1 MNSGSKIT
9 DTFRRKVSDA
19 GKGMTESES
28 DYSFGFNHIPTR
40 MMALTGVIFLAL
52 SLIIALTPFSGASVF
67 FVGGIPT
74 LLLSFLGE
82 AILNKLDTIATR
94 ESAIAERQRTLRE
107 KVTSMGESIEEKLES
122 LDFGQQEIVRLV
134 NYSSRRGKRRTD
146 DDPSNCDD
154 VIDGELVDDDEK

>member
-19 GKGMTESES
+19 GKAVTESES
-28 DYSFGFNHIPTR
+28 DYSFGFNHTPTR
-40 MMALTGVIFLAL
+40 MMALTGVVFLAL

-82 AILNKLDTIATR
+82 TILNKLDTIANR

-107 KVTSMGESIEEKLES
+107 KLTSTGESIEEKLES
-122 LDFGQQEIVRLV
+122 LNFGQQEIVRLV
-134 NYSSRRGKRRTD
+134 ANPSRRGKRRTD

-154 VIDGELVDDDEK
+154 VIDGELVDNDEK